1 MKAIRSG
8 ALFAILGILFGPVL
22 VNLVGLIS
30 PFIAVAMDSV
40 DAANGGM
47 SLLVF
52 ARKIAAPLTLL
63 MVVAAWLLTPH
74 EPEESSA
81 ILVWRML
88 VRISAIAWAV
98 TSILAA
104 FGNDSQRLK
113 SIAWTAFIVFGFLQ
127 IARICR
133 QLQRDRLAAA
143 AVVLLVVAVAASLLP
158 PGDPYSAP
166 NLFFFTGL
174 RLLLSVTATVG
185 VIIVLGAVRRNTLA
199 A

>member
-8 ALFAILGILFGPVL
+8 TLFAILGILCGPVL
-22 VNLVGLIS
+22 LNLAGFFS
-30 PFIAVAMDSV
+30 PILASFLYSG
-40 DAANGGM
+40 DA
-47 SLLVF
+47 SSHSLDLLVLT
-52 ARKIAAPLTLL
+52 RIIAEPLTLL